1 MYTSNFTINIVHY
14 FLTIVKRLYNF
25 LKSKG
30 YYYIIIPFTAYFC
43 FTSVTS
49 GFSAVL
55 TLSFLLLLSIDIE
68 EKMIIAANT
77 TNIKPSQIKSG
88 IIKLPISTLGSSP
101 VAGTSIL

>member
-30 YYYIIIPFTAYFC
+30 YYKIIPFTAYFC

-49 GFSAVL
+49 GCSAVL

-77 TNIKPSQIKSG
+77 TNIQPSQIKSG